1 MDVVKFPWVVPGK
14 IYYVLYHHNLLF
26 HLNYFD
32 RVLGQVSCEIQQ
44 PKSTRPNEGLLH
56 INVGL
61 SPMGAP
67 HFETG
72 RQSATS
78 IQLNRLLEKCIKDS
92 KCVDLESLCI
102 VAEEKV

>member
-1 MDVVKFPWVVPGK
+1 
-14 IYYVLYHHNLLF
+14 
-26 HLNYFD
+26 
-32 RVLGQVSCEIQQ
+32 
-44 PKSTRPNEGLLH
+44 
-56 INVGL
+56 
-61 SPMGAP
+61 MGAP